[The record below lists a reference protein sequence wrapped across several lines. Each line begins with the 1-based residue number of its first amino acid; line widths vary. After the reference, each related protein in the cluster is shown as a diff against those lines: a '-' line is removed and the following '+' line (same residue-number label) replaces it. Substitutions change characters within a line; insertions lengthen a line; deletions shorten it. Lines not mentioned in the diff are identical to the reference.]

1 MKQIKRPLAY
11 VGRKKNLIWD
21 ILFAIKTKALL
32 TKYVLLTCSCT
43 QGFSHT
49 DILSLLYFLSILC
62 APWRWETVRLMSK
75 TVLQSSAWLCT
86 VVNLSYEIYVSVSG
100 VKCPLFW
107 FSNKCWSCSHKHLG
121 LWKNTGKTACHLKTY
136 NVLSL
141 QTSVKINKR
150 LKVAWVC
157 SREYIHFNW
166 CVGNGQFI
174 VTKY

>member
-62 APWRWETVRLMSK
+62 APWRWETVRLMVLFWVTVRKSK
-75 TVLQSSAWLCT
+75 VKGSFSTAWLQSCCSTLF
-86 VVNLSYEIYVSVSG
+86 
-100 VKCPLFW
+100 KCP
-107 FSNKCWSCSHKHLG
+107 
-121 LWKNTGKTACHLKTY
+121 
-136 NVLSL
+136 
-141 QTSVKINKR
+141 
-150 LKVAWVC
+150 
-157 SREYIHFNW
+157 
-166 CVGNGQFI
+166 
-174 VTKY
+174 